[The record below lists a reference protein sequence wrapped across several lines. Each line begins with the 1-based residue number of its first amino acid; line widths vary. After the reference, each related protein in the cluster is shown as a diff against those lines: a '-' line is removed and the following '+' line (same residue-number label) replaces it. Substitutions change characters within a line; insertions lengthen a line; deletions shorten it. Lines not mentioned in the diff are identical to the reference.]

1 MVEAERV
8 TREAGERSP
17 APTRGPP
24 APADVLDHRLGPA
37 STQSQQPGSTP
48 SELTVVGIGASAGG
62 LDALKELFSAFPAA
76 SSIAFVVI
84 QHLDPDRPSHMA
96 DILGKLSS
104 LRVLVAE
111 ERSPVEGGTIY
122 TLPPGH
128 FLVIRD
134 GLLHL
139 VEPFQDH
146 GTRMPINLFFS
157 SLAADKRE
165 RAIGV
170 VLSGNGSDGTEG
182 LQAVRAAGG
191 MAMVQAPETAGYDA
205 MPRSA
210 IATDLADYI
219 LSPKEMPQAILTYSQ
234 HAFPAEQDEPA
245 SADQSDGTEVEA
257 VLDLMLAQTKSDFRH
272 YKKGTIRRRIERR
285 MGLRQLRT
293 VGEYL
298 RLLKGSSQELAEL
311 AKDMLIGVTQFFREP
326 DAFEAL
332 RTHVLTPL
340 VQSKDGDGCLRIW
353 VPGCATG
360 EEAYSIAMLAQEEV
374 YGARKSCRVQ
384 VFASDIDGDALHLA
398 RMGVYSK
405 NIEADVSSQRLE
417 RFFTKK
423 DAAYQVNKQLRE
435 SVVFTTQNVLAD
447 PPFSK
452 LDLISCRNLLIYL
465 EPEAQKRVI
474 ELFAFAL
481 NAGGYLFLGKADN
494 IGGQEGLFETVAR
507 RWHIYGRSR
516 VPAPPTATSDTSPQK
531 ASKRD
536 ADKSLPETLDLAH
549 LTELH
554 QRVLLAHFDA
564 ATVLITPQGEIVHFF
579 GPTHKY
585 LKHPTGQANLNLLTM
600 ASERLAARLRGAI
613 QKAAQEKQIVT
624 LEEVEYEGAVGAS
637 TATVTITPI
646 VSRKMR
652 SELLAI
658 IFEEARPREP
668 AVPPPA
674 SLGRDSQDTSALA
687 RLEYEL
693 RVAREEHLAAIEE
706 LETANAEIRVA
717 NEEAL
722 SVNEELQST
731 NEELETSKEELQSI
745 NEEMNTVNSQLA
757 EKIEEVTE
765 ANNDLANVL
774 NSSDLATIVVDR
786 ELQIRRFSPP
796 AVELVNLLPS
806 DVGRPI
812 SHIAHN
818 LVEVDI
824 PAACMKVMANL
835 TTIENEVLARD
846 GKWFLMRV
854 MPYRTLDDRI
864 EGVVVS
870 FANVTRLKQ
879 AELEMEKAR
888 VFAES
893 TVNSV
898 RHALVVL
905 DADLR
910 VVSAN
915 PSFYRLFKTIPCDA
929 EGRPIYDVGRGQWD
943 VSGLRQLLE
952 EIIPGNKQ
960 FEGVEVEQDLDGHG
974 QRVLVLDAR
983 RIDQPNHLPSLILV
997 AIEDITD
1004 RRRAEAEIA
1013 RLNQDLQRKVA
1024 ELEKTQQ
1031 HLQEA
1036 RELAEAANLAKSS
1049 FLANMSHEL
1058 RTPMNAILGMT
1069 DVALG
1074 EELPPMVRDCLQT
1087 ARESADVLLELL
1099 NEVLDLSRIESGKLV
1114 LEDTPFNLREMLVAV
1129 MKLFHVR
1136 AREKGL
1142 ELAYDVPGE
1151 IPWLVGDPLRLR
1163 QILVN
1168 LLGNAIKFTERGEVA
1183 VRVKVVSQTPE
1194 EAVLVF
1200 AVSDTG
1206 IGISQEDQ
1214 QRVFVPFTQAD
1225 ASTTRRYGGTGL
1237 GLAIARNLAAMMHGE
1252 LCLESEL
1259 GRGSTFYFTVRLG
1272 IHTEPQEPARKRYG
1286 LARSEG
1292 CPRIGSLP
1300 RTLSILL
1307 AEDNP
1312 SNQKVAQY
1320 VLSKQGH
1327 MVEIVENG
1335 ERAVELVKQRSFDV
1349 VLMDVQ
1355 MPGMDGFEATAA
1367 IRALP
1372 DRDKAKV
1379 PIIAMTAH
1387 AMKSDEERC
1396 LAAGMDAYLSKPISV
1411 DELVG
1416 KLAEVT
1422 GPDAASMVV
1431 PAPVFDLDEALTRCF
1446 GKRAVFQ
1453 QMVDFF
1459 PKESTDLLGQMRT
1472 AIANSDM
1479 EEAGRLAHQ
1488 LKGTVVYLGAR
1499 PAADAVRQ
1507 FEQAAL
1513 SFDLKGGA
1521 KAIEELEHQVDL
1533 LKRALTSHAIKPED
1547 ADRDH
1552 GNP

>member
-1 MVEAERV
+1 MGGRPD
-8 TREAGERSP
+8 R
-17 APTRGPP
+17 
-24 APADVLDHRLGPA
+24 ADALDRPLGPA
-37 STQSQQPGSTP
+37 RTRAQQPGSP
-48 SELTVVGIGASAGG
+48 PAELTVVGIGASAGG
-62 LDALKELFSAFPAA
+62 LEALKELFSAFPAVSNLA
-76 SSIAFVVI
+76 LVVI
-84 QHLDPDRPSHMA
+84 QHLDPERPSHMA
-96 DILGKLSS
+96 DLLGKFSS
-104 LRVLVAE
+104 MRVLVAE
-111 ERSPVEGGTIY
+111 DRTPVEGGTIY

-134 GLLHL
+134 GLLHW
-139 VEPFQDH
+139 VEPFQQD
-146 GTRMPINLFFS
+146 GMRMPINLFFS

-165 RAIGV
+165 RAIGI

-182 LQAVRAAGG
+182 LRAVRAAGG
-191 MAMVQAPETAGYDA
+191 MAMVQSPETAAYDA

-219 LSPKEMPQAILTYSQ
+219 LSPKEMPQAILAYSQ
-234 HAFPAEQDEPA
+234 HVFPAEQDEPA
-245 SADQSDGTEVEA
+245 SAGQSDGKEVEA
-257 VLDLMLAQTKSDFRH
+257 ALELMLAQTKSDFRH
-272 YKKGTIRRRIERR
+272 YKRGTIRRRIERR
-285 MGLRQLRT
+285 MGLRQLHT

-298 RLLKGSSQELAEL
+298 GVLEQDSQELAEL

-332 RTHVLTPL
+332 RTQVLAPL
-340 VQSKDGDGCLRIW
+340 AQAKEGDGCLRVW

-360 EEAYSIAMLAQEEV
+360 EEAYSIAMLAQEEL

-384 VFASDIDGDALHLA
+384 VFASDIDEDALRLA

-405 NIEADVSSQRLE
+405 NIEADVSAQRLE

-435 SVVFTTQNVLAD
+435 LVVFTRQNVLAD

-516 VPAPPTATSDTSPQK
+516 VPAPPTAASGTRPQK
-531 ASKRD
+531 GPKRD
-536 ADKSLPETLDLAH
+536 AGRPLPEKLDLAQ

-554 QRVLLAHFDA
+554 QRALLAHFNA
-564 ATVLITPQGEIVHFF
+564 ATVLITPQGEILHFF

-600 ASERLAARLRGAI
+600 AWESLAAQMRGAI
-613 QKAAQEKQIVT
+613 QKAAQENQVVT
-624 LEEVEYEGAVGAS
+624 LEGVEYEGDAGIA
-637 TATVTITPI
+637 TATVTITPM

-668 AVPPPA
+668 GVPPPG
-674 SLGRDSQDTSALA
+674 SLNGDSQYSSALA

-693 RVAREEHLAAIEE
+693 RVARKEHLAAIEE
-706 LETANAEIRVA
+706 LETANAEIRVT

-786 ELQIRRFSPP
+786 ELKIRRSSPP
-796 AVELVNLLPS
+796 AAELVNLLPS

-818 LVEVDI
+818 LLEVDI
-824 PAACMKVMANL
+824 PAACRKVMTNL
-835 TTIENEVLARD
+835 ATMESEVLARD

-854 MPYRTLDDRI
+854 SPYRTLDDRI

-879 AELEMEKAR
+879 TELEMEKAR

-915 PSFYRLFKTIPCDA
+915 SSFYRLFKTIPCDA
-929 EGRPIYDVGRGQWD
+929 ENRPFYDLGREQWD
-943 VSGLRQLLE
+943 VSGLRRLLE

-960 FEGVEVEQDLDGHG
+960 FEGFELEQDVDGSG
-974 QRVLVLDAR
+974 PRVMVLDAR
-983 RIDQPNHLPSLILV
+983 RIDQPKHLLPLILV

-1013 RLNQDLQRKVA
+1013 RLNQNLQRKVA

-1031 HLQEA
+1031 QLQDA
-1036 RELAEAANLAKSS
+1036 RELAEAANLAKSR

-1074 EELPPMVRDCLQT
+1074 EELPTIVRDCLQT
-1087 ARESADVLLELL
+1087 ARDSADVLLELL
-1099 NEVLDLSRIESGKLV
+1099 NEVLDLSRIESGTLV
-1114 LEDTPFNLREMLVAV
+1114 LEHTPFDLREMLAALI
-1129 MKLFHVR
+1129 KLFHVR
-1136 AREKGL
+1136 AKEKGL
-1142 ELAYDVPGE
+1142 ELAYAVPDG
-1151 IPWLVGDPLRLR
+1151 IPTLVGDPLRLR

-1168 LLGNAIKFTERGEVA
+1168 LVGNAIKFTARGKIA
-1183 VRVKVVSQTPE
+1183 VRVNVVSQTPT
-1194 EAVLVF
+1194 EAVLLFV
-1200 AVSDTG
+1200 VSDTG
-1206 IGISQEDQ
+1206 IGISPEDQ
-1214 QRVFVPFTQAD
+1214 QRIFAPFTQAD
-1225 ASTTRRYGGTGL
+1225 TSTTRHYGGTGL
-1237 GLAIARNLAAMMHGE
+1237 GLAIARNLVAMLHGE
-1252 LCLESEL
+1252 LCLESAR
-1259 GRGSTFYFTVRLG
+1259 GQGSTFYFPVRLG
-1272 IHTEPQEPARKRYG
+1272 IHPGPQEPARKRYS
-1286 LARSEG
+1286 LARPDG
-1292 CPRIGSLP
+1292 RPRIGSLP
-1300 RTLSILL
+1300 RALSILL

-1327 MVEIVENG
+1327 TVEIAENG
-1335 ERAVELVKQRSFDV
+1335 ERAVELVKQRDFDV

-1367 IRALP
+1367 IRALR
-1372 DRDKAKV
+1372 DRGKAQV

-1396 LAAGMDAYLSKPISV
+1396 LAAGMDAYVSKPV
-1411 DELVG
+1411 DVNELVA

-1422 GPDAASMVV
+1422 GPDV
-1431 PAPVFDLDEALTRCF
+1431 
-1446 GKRAVFQ
+1446 
-1453 QMVDFF
+1453 
-1459 PKESTDLLGQMRT
+1459 
-1472 AIANSDM
+1472 
-1479 EEAGRLAHQ
+1479 
-1488 LKGTVVYLGAR
+1488 
-1499 PAADAVRQ
+1499 AADN
-1507 FEQAAL
+1507 
-1513 SFDLKGGA
+1513 DP
-1521 KAIEELEHQVDL
+1521 
-1533 LKRALTSHAIKPED
+1533 T
-1547 ADRDH
+1547 
-1552 GNP
+1552 NPISGPCPLRC